1 MLRVLTEGSDHLN
14 QVKSLPAESLK
25 VRHKMNIFKQGFKR
39 ILNSQ
44 ISFHAAHLSFY
55 TLLLIIPLTATA
67 ISTLANVTF
76 IGEHVEAWREWVLET
91 VTIGLDENM
100 SEQFLRSVER
110 VRGSTVGWIGLG
122 VSIYTVFMMISSID
136 SSVQMIWRAQIKP
149 SFKKRILVYVGIPLV
164 LVPGFLFFIISLLTQ
179 LMEWFTGP
187 LQILGYLHLFFFL
200 FLLYRFLPN
209 AKVKSGPALIASL
222 VVSLFFVLGQS
233 IYLWASKDLF
243 LYNQIY
249 GSIAVIP
256 LFMLWIYLMWIIFLA
271 GVLLTQSLHIKKA

>member
-1 MLRVLTEGSDHLN
+1 MKILRQG
-14 QVKSLPAESLK
+14 LK
-25 VRHKMNIFKQGFKR
+25 RF
-39 ILNSQ
+39 LNSQ

-67 ISTLANVTF
+67 ISTLANIAL
-76 IGEHVEAWREWVLET
+76 IGEHVETWREWVLET
-91 VTIGLDENM
+91 VTIGLDESM
-100 SEQFLRSVER
+100 SEQFIRSVEG

-122 VSIYTVFMMISSID
+122 VSIYTIFMMISSID

-149 SFKKRILVYVGIPLV
+149 SFRKRILVYVGIPLV
-164 LVPGFLFFIISLLTQ
+164 LVPGFLFFILSLLTQ
-179 LMEWFTGP
+179 LMEWIAGP
-187 LQILGYLHLFFFL
+187 LQVLGSLHLFFFL

-209 AKVKSGPALIASL
+209 APVKSGPALLASL
-222 VVSLFFVLGQS
+222 FVSLFFILGQS

-256 LFMLWIYLMWIIFLA
+256 LFMLWVYMMWMIFLV
-271 GVLLTQSLHIKKA
+271 GVLLTKGLHLKKI